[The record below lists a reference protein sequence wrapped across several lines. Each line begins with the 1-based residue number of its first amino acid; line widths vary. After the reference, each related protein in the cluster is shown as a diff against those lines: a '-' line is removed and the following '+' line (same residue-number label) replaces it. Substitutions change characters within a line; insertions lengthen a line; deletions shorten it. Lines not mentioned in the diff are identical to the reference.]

1 MVVTPGTSRESFPL
15 LRIQSS
21 DGLVKEK
28 YRNFV
33 AQGTV
38 DLVNSPVQGNE
49 GNIEEP
55 GRDEGESP
63 KQSLLDC
70 YYQQTVTESD
80 EMQQQNGNSISQ
92 TNLEIWTRI
101 TPQEEYVKLV
111 IYRGRVIGAL
121 LIGDTD
127 LEEVCENLILNEL
140 DVRRYGMEL
149 LDPDIDIEDY
159 FD

>member
-1 MVVTPGTSRESFPL
+1 L
-15 LRIQSS
+15 I
-21 DGLVKEK
+21 KEK
-28 YRNFV
+28 YRNSV
-33 AQGTV
+33 AQGAV
-38 DLVNSPVQGNE
+38 DLATSVQ
-49 GNIEEP
+49 EEEE
-55 GRDEGESP
+55 RNA
-63 KQSLLDC
+63 QSRLLDC
-70 YYQQTVTESD
+70 YYQQPVNEETSTS
-80 EMQQQNGNSISQ
+80 

-140 DVRRYGMEL
+140 DVRRYGMDL

>member
-1 MVVTPGTSRESFPL
+1 MVDLANSSPQREEAGDEGQKVTQSPN
-15 LRIQSS
+15 QSS
-21 DGLVKEK
+21 
-28 YRNFV
+28 
-33 AQGTV
+33 
-38 DLVNSPVQGNE
+38 
-49 GNIEEP
+49 
-55 GRDEGESP
+55 
-63 KQSLLDC
+63 LDC
-70 YYQQTVTESD
+70 YYHQTVADSENQS
-80 EMQQQNGNSISQ
+80 QSANSISGKPE

-111 IYRGRVIGAL
+111 IYHGRVIGAL
-121 LIGDTD
+121 LIGDTE